1 MAGVS
6 LHTKD
11 RESIGAGTESMGG
24 ATTNLTSV
32 LVGILC
38 TNICIVN

>member
-1 MAGVS
+1 MM
-6 LHTKD
+6 D
-11 RESIGAGTESMGG
+11 RESMGAGTEVLGCT
-24 ATTNLTSV
+24 TTNLISV